1 MGKCGAVYTKL
12 LSRLFSRHKTQS
24 LQPTVY
30 LEICSEPKLLF
41 VAIHKYLVIKCTQLL
56 SRSPQVKMGHYDPR
70 PTPTPT
76 PPHSLM
82 IADFIIQSI
91 LSSFGAYRGCYWGL
105 DELGQLPPANNGM
118 RNGRDFVGPVPK
130 PKLLSPLAPRYCVEI
145 VFSASRRATFPFDRS
160 SRRQKGQSVFGV
172 KFSAVGCTNA
182 FFFPQACRL
191 VLRWFENA

>member
-56 SRSPQVKMGHYDPR
+56 SRSPQVKMGHYAP

-91 LSSFGAYRGCYWGL
+91 LCSFGAYRGCYWGL
-105 DELGQLPPANNGM
+105 HELGQLPPANNGM

-160 SRRQKGQSVFGV
+160 SRRQKGAIGFRGKVLGSWLHQCFL
-172 KFSAVGCTNA
+172 FSSGMSPSSEV
-182 FFFPQACRL
+182 
-191 VLRWFENA
+191 V